1 MQWWTYAFATMVFF
15 ALTNFLVK
23 MAGEGGMDSVFA
35 ANLIWLSAGAVGVIF
50 LLYGMYTG
58 SFQRALQNTDLRLLV
73 LPILAGV
80 FLALGMYTIKR
91 AVTLGE
97 AGPSVAIASS
107 NAIIVAILSYI
118 FLNEGLSA
126 TKIGGMLLAIVGI
139 IIMTL

>member
-23 MAGEGGMDSVFA
+23 LAGEGGMDSVFA

-50 LLYGMYTG
+50 LLYGIYTG

>member
-1 MQWWTYAFATMVFF
+1 MQWWTYALATMVFF

-23 MAGEGGMDSVFA
+23 LAGEGGMDSVFA

>member
-23 MAGEGGMDSVFA
+23 LAGEGGMDSVFA

-50 LLYGMYTG
+50 LLYGIYTG

-91 AVTLGE
+91 AVTMGE

>member
-1 MQWWTYAFATMVFF
+1 MQWWTYALATMVFF

-23 MAGEGGMDSVFA
+23 MAGEGGMDSVFV

-58 SFQRALQNTDLRLLV
+58 SFQRALRNTDLKLLI
-73 LPILAGV
+73 LPVLAGI

>member
-1 MQWWTYAFATMVFF
+1 MQWWTYALATMVFF

-23 MAGEGGMDSVFA
+23 MAGEGGMDSVFV

-58 SFQRALQNTDLRLLV
+58 SFQRALRNTDLRLLV

-126 TKIGGMLLAIVGI
+126 TKVGGMLLAILGI

>member
-23 MAGEGGMDSVFA
+23 LAGEGGMDSVFA